1 MSRRMPRV
9 SEGSV
14 LYPSLIHTVKMITTA
29 PCTLIMKIL
38 GTMAAKDAL
47 KIQMKYNP
55 DLEQLKRN
63 VEPFRNIKLEVIRD
77 E

>member
-1 MSRRMPRV
+1 M
-9 SEGSV
+9 
-14 LYPSLIHTVKMITTA
+14 LTTA

-55 DLEQLKRN
+55 DLEQLKRY
-63 VEPFRNIKLEVIRD
+63 VEPFRKIKLETIRD

>member
-1 MSRRMPRV
+1 M
-9 SEGSV
+9 
-14 LYPSLIHTVKMITTA
+14 LTTA
-29 PCTLIMKIL
+29 SCTLIMKIL

>member
-1 MSRRMPRV
+1 M
-9 SEGSV
+9 
-14 LYPSLIHTVKMITTA
+14 LTTA
-29 PCTLIMKIL
+29 PYSLIMKML